1 MSAWHEST
9 ELEQNETLKATHST
23 GNAEVTNMIEALL
36 GGLGILLAIVLVLAI
51 AAFFFGYYNRIIV
64 LSNRA
69 DNAWSQIDV
78 QLKKRADLVPNL
90 VETVRGYMAHEQ
102 KAIEMVTQ
110 ARERML
116 SSGDVKE
123 RMDASNA
130 LTGALKT
137 IFALAE
143 NYPALRASENFKL
156 LQEEL
161 DGIESKIA
169 YARQFYNDAVLGYNN
184 AISTV
189 PGRWF
194 AGMMGRTTQR
204 PYLEIPEAERAPV
217 KVQF

>member
-1 MSAWHEST
+1 M
-9 ELEQNETLKATHST
+9 
-23 GNAEVTNMIEALL
+23 
-36 GGLGILLAIVLVLAI
+36 GGLGLLVVIVLVLAI

-64 LSNRA
+64 LSNRS

-194 AGMMGRTTQR
+194 AGIMGRTTQR
-204 PYLEIPEAERAPV
+204 PYLEIPEVERAPV
-217 KVQF
+217 KVTF